1 MPARRRSSST
11 PPRRGQRDSDGTA
24 NVPDPVEV
32 DGSPV
37 SAQSGYPQE
46 TLLPSNA
53 DLTNLLHKSMTRL
66 DNWRI
71 ELETNPNPRMVH
83 VLRNI
88 LGHIESMARI
98 SESKAVFSYKHL
110 SRQMSVLI
118 GEVAQLNLA
127 ITESLDEDDIID
139 AREEK
144 RINAGLKAVVEA
156 AVELIRI
163 VQHGFM
169 LGRDRP
175 ALAYTGN
182 GAEAAPVDGE
192 EAE

>member
-1 MPARRRSSST
+1 MSARRSSSSASFRKG
-11 PPRRGQRDSDGTA
+11 RRVSEDGPGVKRAADNAPEPATDSYGQEA
-24 NVPDPVEV
+24 
-32 DGSPV
+32 
-37 SAQSGYPQE
+37 
-46 TLLPSNA
+46 LLPSNA
-53 DLTNLLHKSMTRL
+53 DLTHLFQKSMTRL
-66 DNWRI
+66 ENWRI

-98 SESKAVFSYKHL
+98 TETKAVFSYKHL

-144 RINAGLKAVVEA
+144 RINAGLKSVVEA

-175 ALAYTGN
+175 ALTYTGN
-182 GAEAAPVDGE
+182 GADSEATGE
-192 EAE
+192 EGP